1 MLGVD
6 NHSITTENMTEVARC
21 SRNSQMGNTQY
32 SLYRNRIEEDGYVIS
47 VKNDEMCERG
57 ALRGSLSSVAILF
70 EKIVNGDVPPYI
82 LSDILNDYTSE
93 NADDFANI

>member
-6 NHSITTENMTEVARC
+6 NYSIATEKMTEVARC
-21 SRNSQMGNTQY
+21 SRKSQTGNTQY
-32 SLYRNRIEEDGYVIS
+32 SLYRNCIEDDGYVIC

-57 ALRGSLSSVAILF
+57 TLRGSLSSVATLF

-82 LSDILNDYTSE
+82 LSDILNDYAAE
-93 NADDFANI
+93 NAENFANI